1 MPPLALA
8 RHLPRTA
15 VAAALVAVLV
25 LAEGLS
31 ALAEGGTPLPGR
43 LRTPGAAV
51 SAPSFAAESTET
63 ASTEPPTP
71 WPSVPAERMRPLSEA
86 MQAAAAAADPPPF
99 APGGDDIL
107 GGEPSD
113 PVRPLNPHHDGVPSS
128 ASATAVA
135 LTSAA
140 APSPPAWPGPGR
152 LGTTPLRLWL
162 DQVVTAEGT
171 RRRLN
176 VSPVSDGG
184 CQLAGA
190 AQGRLPSDGRWVLP
204 ELAPGRHRVAVR
216 CGSGGSVA
224 EGEVTVAVPLPV
236 LAGSQANRRLH
247 AQADAVRDGLRL
259 LGLAAPDG
267 GPLPWVAA
275 GDFFQEGR
283 AALVAAEAGGPLRVF
298 AADDAGRWR
307 DRTAE
312 LLPWPADRRGC
323 MSPRQLLSA
332 DLDRDGLPDLVLTC
346 AEAPPV
352 VFLGQPGAPWRR
364 LDTAVPPADGPLE
377 LLDADG
383 DGLIDLVRADVPA
396 GVPLLRWRGRG
407 DGGFIAP

>member
-1 MPPLALA
+1 MPSIALV

-15 VAAALVAVLV
+15 VAAALVGGLV

-31 ALAEGGTPLPGR
+31 ALADGGTPLAGR
-43 LRTPGAAV
+43 LRAPEVALPVASFGAELT
-51 SAPSFAAESTET
+51 AP
-63 ASTEPPTP
+63 ASTDPHTP
-71 WPSVPAERMRPLSEA
+71 WPSVPAERMRPLSA
-86 MQAAAAAADPPPF
+86 AAQAAAAAADPPPF

-113 PVRPLNPHHDGVPSS
+113 PVRPLNLHDDGVPSS
-128 ASATAVA
+128 PTARVATAAVA
-135 LTSAA
+135 PWPAA
-140 APSPPAWPGPGR
+140 LPGAGR
-152 LGTTPLRLWL
+152 IGASPLRLWL

-176 VSPVSDGG
+176 VAPVAGGG
-184 CQLAGA
+184 CQLAGD

-204 ELAPGRHRVAVR
+204 EMPPGRHRVAVR
-216 CGSGGSVA
+216 CGGGGSVA
-224 EGEVTVAVPLPV
+224 EDEVTVAEPLPV
-236 LAGSQANRRLH
+236 HAGSQANRREH
-247 AQADAVRDGLRL
+247 ARVGAVREGLRL
-259 LGLAAPDG
+259 LGLAAADG

-283 AALVAAEAGGPLRVF
+283 AALVAAEAGGVLRVL
-298 AADDAGRWR
+298 AADDAGRWH

-312 LLPWPADRRGC
+312 LLPWPEARRGC
-323 MSPRQLLSA
+323 ASPRQLLSA

-346 AEAPPV
+346 VEAPPV
-352 VFLGQPGAPWRR
+352 VFLGQPGGPWRR
-364 LDTAVPPADGPLE
+364 FDTAVPPEDRPLE

-383 DGLIDLVRADVPA
+383 DGLIDLVWADPSA
-396 GVPLLRWRGRG
+396 GLPLLRWRGLG

>member
-1 MPPLALA
+1 MPPIALA

-15 VAAALVAVLV
+15 VAAALAGVLV

-43 LRTPGAAV
+43 LRAPDAAFP
-51 SAPSFAAESTET
+51 APSFAAEVTAP
-63 ASTEPPTP
+63 ASTDPPTP
-71 WPSVPAERMRPLSEA
+71 WPNVPAERMRPLSA
-86 MQAAAAAADPPPF
+86 AAQAAAMAADPPPF

-113 PVRPLNPHHDGVPSS
+113 PVRPLNLHDDGAPSS
-128 ASATAVA
+128 AIAAA
-135 LTSAA
+135 LTSAL
-140 APSPPAWPGPGR
+140 APSAPALPGPGR
-152 LGTTPLRLWL
+152 ATAPALRLWL

-176 VSPVSDGG
+176 VSPVPDGG

-190 AQGRLPSDGRWVLP
+190 VQGRLPSDGRRVLP
-204 ELAPGRHRVAVR
+204 ELPPGRHHVGVR
-216 CGSGGSVA
+216 CRSGGAVA
-224 EGEVTVAVPLPV
+224 EGGVTVAVPLPV
-236 LAGSQANRRLH
+236 LAGSLANRRQH
-247 AQADAVRDGLRL
+247 ARADAVREGLRAF
-259 LGLAAPDG
+259 GLAAADG

-283 AALVAAEAGGPLRVF
+283 AAVVAAEAGGLLRVV
-298 AADDAGRWR
+298 AADDAGRWH

-323 MSPRQLLSA
+323 ASPRQLLSA

-352 VFLGQPGAPWRR
+352 VFLGQPGGAYRR

-383 DGLIDLVRADVPA
+383 DGLIDLVQADPSA
-396 GVPLLRWRGRG
+396 GLPPLRWRGLG